1 MISHYFQVDI
11 AVKYGVDCA
20 IMLEHLYFWIIHNR
34 ANGKNHINGKYWTYN
49 SSRAFQELLPYWN
62 KRQIEYILQKLKESG
77 LIETDHHA
85 PNVMDR
91 TMWYTLSDEALKLYE
106 NVDVHLQKNGNVQ
119 ITESVNVAR
128 ASIENTGLNT
138 GLNKKEKIDKRESSE
153 LSSAEDSEVIQTA
166 ENIWKIYPRKT
177 KYTETLLEIK
187 YAILREYRKLGD
199 DPKALKKAIVLV
211 YNAAAKYSNRVRR
224 YSPEEQK
231 YVISSTA
238 FFRDCRYLDDPE
250 TWKGAAERSIV
261 YNADGTRR
269 GVL

>member
-1 MISHYFQVDI
+1 MVHSFNTEVAKDTNSILS
-11 AVKYGVDCA
+11 AVILRNLA
-20 IMLEHLYFWIIHNR
+20 FWIAGHQR
-34 ANGKNHINGKYWTYN
+34 MDDERYFKNGKYWVSFTLDRFASFYSYATKN
-49 SSRAFQELLPYWN
+49 
-62 KRQIEYILQKLKESG
+62 QIFYAIQKLIDTGYLQVDKTEHSYARQNWYS
-77 LIETDHHA
+77 LSEKAEQIFRDAFLKIPTD
-85 PNVMDR
+85 D
-91 TMWYTLSDEALKLYE
+91 WKF
-106 NVDVHLQKNGNVQ
+106 QK
-119 ITESVNVAR
+119 SAR
-128 ASIENTGLNT
+128 ASNMEDNSNT
-138 GLNKKEKIDKRESSE
+138 LNKKEKIDKRESSE

-211 YNAAAKYSNRVRR
+211 YNAAARYSNRVRR

>member
-62 KRQIEYILQKLKESG
+62 KRQIEYILQNLKESG

-85 PNVMDR
+85 QAGWDR
-91 TMWYTLSDEALKLYE
+91 TTWYTLSDEALKLYE
-106 NVDVHLQKNGNVQ
+106 KCDMHLQNF
-119 ITESVNVAR
+119 VNDKLQNSEMSR
-128 ASIENTGLNT
+128 ASIKNTGLNT
-138 GLNKKEKIDKRESSE
+138 GLNKEEKIDKRESSE

-231 YVISSTA
+231 YVISSTV

>member
-1 MISHYFQVDI
+1 MVHSFNTEVAKDTNSILS
-11 AVKYGVDCA
+11 AVILRNLV
-20 IMLEHLYFWIIHNR
+20 FWIAGHQRMNDER
-34 ANGKNHINGKYWTYN
+34 YFKNGKYWVSFTLDRFASFYSYATKN
-49 SSRAFQELLPYWN
+49 
-62 KRQIEYILQKLKESG
+62 QIFYAIQKLIDTGYLQVEKAEQIFRDAF
-77 LIETDHHA
+77 LKIPTD
-85 PNVMDR
+85 D
-91 TMWYTLSDEALKLYE
+91 WKF
-106 NVDVHLQKNGNVQ
+106 QK
-119 ITESVNVAR
+119 SAR
-128 ASIENTGLNT
+128 ASNMEDNSNTLK
-138 GLNKKEKIDKRESSE
+138 KKEKIDKRESSE
-153 LSSAEDSEVIQTA
+153 LSGAEDSEVIQTA

>member
-49 SSRAFQELLPYWN
+49 SSRAFQELLPYWS

-106 NVDVHLQKNGNVQ
+106 NVDVHLQKNGNVLYCRLRNVF
-119 ITESVNVAR
+119 SVN
-128 ASIENTGLNT
+128 
-138 GLNKKEKIDKRESSE
+138 
-153 LSSAEDSEVIQTA
+153 
-166 ENIWKIYPRKT
+166 
-177 KYTETLLEIK
+177 
-187 YAILREYRKLGD
+187 
-199 DPKALKKAIVLV
+199 
-211 YNAAAKYSNRVRR
+211 
-224 YSPEEQK
+224 SPNLCRQP
-231 YVISSTA
+231 
-238 FFRDCRYLDDPE
+238 FR
-250 TWKGAAERSIV
+250 
-261 YNADGTRR
+261 
-269 GVL
+269 